1 MARNK
6 TNITALIGILLFIS
20 KICLAQSGYSLSV
33 DSCYTLAQRNY
44 PLVKQYAL
52 IEKSKEY
59 SLDNASKGTLP
70 QFNIAGQATYQSA
83 VTKVP
88 IDIPNVRIIDISKD
102 QYKLYGEVSQP
113 ITDLFTVKDQKLV
126 IASNAAVEGQKIE
139 VELFKLKE
147 RINQLFFGVLLID
160 AQIQQNELLKKDIL
174 TGIDKT
180 NGAIA
185 NGIALRSSA
194 DILNAEL
201 LKANQRTIEL
211 KATRKGYTDMLS
223 LFINRPVDETVIF
236 EKPSILTLASEINR
250 PELKLYD
257 LQKTIFDAQDKLI
270 TAKNLPRFS
279 LFFQGGMGRPAL
291 NMLSNDLTGYYI
303 GGLRLNWN
311 LSGFY
316 TAEKEREILLINKNL
331 LDVQRQTFIF
341 NTNLTMKQQTSEVVK
356 LQELIQTDSDI
367 IGLRERIKNTAK
379 GQLEF
384 GTATTN
390 DYLTYINAEDLAR
403 QNRVLHEVQLLM
415 AQYNY
420 QTTTGN

>member
-6 TNITALIGILLFIS
+6 TDIITLVCILLFIS
-20 KICLAQSGYSLSV
+20 ELCIAQSGGSLGV
-33 DSCYTLAQRNY
+33 DSCYAMAQRNY

-147 RINQLFFGVLLID
+147 RINQLFFGVLLLD
-160 AQIQQNELLKKDIL
+160 AQVQQNELLKKDIL

-180 NGAIA
+180 TGAIA

-194 DILNAEL
+194 DILKAEL
-201 LKANQRTIEL
+201 LKANQKTVEL

-223 LFINRPVDETVIF
+223 LFINQPVDETVVF
-236 EKPSILTLASEINR
+236 EKPSTLTLASDINR

-316 TAEKEREILLINKNL
+316 TAEKEREILVINKNQ

-367 IGLRERIKNTAK
+367 IDLRERIKNTAK